1 MGLKLNDDDCKES
14 SKDLMDMYLKK
25 KKNIKYVDTIIPLK
39 FD

>member
-14 SKDLMDMYLKK
+14 SKDLMDMYLE
-25 KKNIKYVDTIIPLK
+25 KKNIKYVDTIIPFK